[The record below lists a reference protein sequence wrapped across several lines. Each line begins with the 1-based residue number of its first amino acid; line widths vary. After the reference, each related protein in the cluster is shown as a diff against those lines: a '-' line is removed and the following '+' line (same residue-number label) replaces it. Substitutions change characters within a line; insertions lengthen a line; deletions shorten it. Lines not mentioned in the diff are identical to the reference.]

1 MEKENAIKI
10 LSKVYELE
18 KNLTADD
25 LLFSTTK
32 TIYEKPAFVLWS
44 EECND
49 LLRSFK
55 QTKLICDTLELL
67 EGFNGWND
75 EQDFTR
81 LKAKISLIIGKIDDI
96 FESEGRIVF
105 EKKYYGPFADYLNK
119 AELAHSVGLGA
130 GAVIYLRK
138 VFEAVI
144 KQVADDEGDIEYKKR
159 DNGNPKNMKD
169 LLEKVNERCSIIP
182 AEFSADKYRLY
193 QELSGI
199 IHGELNEKEG
209 LEKYIPLRR
218 LVVGVL
224 DNVRNKEE
232 FRAAKDAL
240 GWIDEGEDE

>member
-18 KNLTADD
+18 KKLTADD
-25 LLFSTTK
+25 LFFSTTK
-32 TIYEKPAFVLWS
+32 MICDKPEFVFWS
-44 EECND
+44 EECKD
-49 LLRSFK
+49 LLSSFE
-55 QTKLICDTLELL
+55 QTKLICDTLNLL
-67 EGFNGWND
+67 EDFNGWDN
-75 EQDFTR
+75 EQNFIR
-81 LKAKISLIIGKIDDI
+81 LKAKISLIIDKLEDT
-96 FESEGRIVF
+96 FTSNEKVVF

-182 AEFSADKYRLY
+182 VEFSTDKYRLY